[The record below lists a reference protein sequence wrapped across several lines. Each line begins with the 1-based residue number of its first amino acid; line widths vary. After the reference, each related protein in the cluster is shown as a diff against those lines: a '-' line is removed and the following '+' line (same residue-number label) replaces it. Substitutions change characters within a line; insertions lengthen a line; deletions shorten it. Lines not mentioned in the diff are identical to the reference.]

1 MQIYANSDKGLLR
14 ENNQDA
20 FAYEILSSNAFFAI
34 VCDGMGGAN
43 AGNVA
48 SEFAVRVIKDYLLRS
63 YRTGMSSSQIE
74 NILRSAVYSANTAVF
89 EAASKDESLKGMGT
103 TAVVLLVEGN
113 TGYILHIGDSRA
125 YSYYDGYLTQLTVD
139 HSMVQNMIDSGE
151 ITPDE
156 AQNHPNKNIITR
168 ALGVADEVNGDMN
181 FIDLN
186 AGEIILLC
194 SDGLSNYVS
203 TDDIIETLDGFD
215 ENVASRLIDKAN
227 ACGGGDNITAVVIK
241 I

>member
-1 MQIYANSDKGLLR
+1 MQIYGKSDKGMIR
-14 ENNQDA
+14 DTNQDSFA
-20 FAYEILSSNAFFAI
+20 FEALSPTAFFAV

-48 SEFAVRVIKDYLLRS
+48 SEYAVRVIKDYLFRS
-63 YRTGMSSSQIE
+63 YRMGMSSVQIE
-74 NILRSAVYSANTAVF
+74 NIMRSAVYSANTEVY
-89 EAASKDESLKGMGT
+89 EAANKDENMRGMGT
-103 TAVVLLVEGN
+103 TVVLLLIEGA

-125 YSYYDGYLTQLTVD
+125 YSYSTGYLSQITVD
-139 HSMVQNMIDSGE
+139 HSLVQNMIDSGE

-156 AQNHPNKNIITR
+156 AKIHPSKHIITR
-168 ALGVADEVNGDMN
+168 ALGVTDEVHGDLD
-181 FIDLN
+181 FADLSH
-186 AGEIILLC
+186 GDIMLLC

-203 TDDIIETLDGFD
+203 NEEIAKTLDDFD

-227 ACGGGDNITAVVIK
+227 AGGGGDNITAVVIK